1 MSTRVLKETI
11 RSQKAELIDLYQQN
25 AKLKVMIAADYHK
38 LSGGERESLINTL
51 KKMQGPTMSMGRSL
65 KFKSV
70 QEVNDV
76 VAGERESLISTLKR
90 LR

>member
-25 AKLKVMIAADYHK
+25 AKLKAMIAADYHK
-38 LSGGERESLINTL
+38 LSS
-51 KKMQGPTMSMGRSL
+51 
-65 KFKSV
+65 
-70 QEVNDV
+70 
-76 VAGERESLISTLKR
+76 GERESLISTLKR

>member
-38 LSGGERESLINTL
+38 LSS
-51 KKMQGPTMSMGRSL
+51 
-65 KFKSV
+65 
-70 QEVNDV
+70 
-76 VAGERESLISTLKR
+76 GERESLISTLKR